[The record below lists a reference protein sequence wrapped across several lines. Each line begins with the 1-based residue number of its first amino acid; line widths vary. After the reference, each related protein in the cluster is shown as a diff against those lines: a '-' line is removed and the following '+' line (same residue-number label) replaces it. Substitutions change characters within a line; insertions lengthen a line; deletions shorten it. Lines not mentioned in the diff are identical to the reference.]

1 VKVNKKHFYIVSVQ
15 NSLINCKTLNIII
28 IISFYLKLASK
39 TVNLSNN
46 SIVDIS
52 IENGLN
58 NSKTFNN

>member
-1 VKVNKKHFYIVSVQ
+1 MKVNKKHFYIVSVQ